1 MRLRDLGLDTAE
13 VAALCRRQHIRRL
26 ALFGSGLRSELGPD
40 SDLDLLVEFEPGH
53 VPGLIRLAE
62 IQIELSALVGREV
75 DLRTLEDLSRY
86 FRADVARHAEVVFA
100 AR

>member
-1 MRLRDLGLDTAE
+1 MVRGVPGLDS
-13 VAALCRRQHIRRL
+13 VAVRELCRRHHVRRL
-26 ALFGSGLRSELGPD
+26 ALFGSMLTGEDRAD

-53 VPGLIRLAE
+53 VPGLIRLAG
-62 IQIELSALVGREV
+62 IQNELSALVRRRV

-86 FRADVARHAEVVFA
+86 FRAEVARDAEVVFA